1 MNGYESPRIE
11 SAHAVY
17 RLSWLAYASTVLSI
31 AFFIAISIGIGAWT
45 LHNAQTDAAF
55 WLGMTVSVFVL
66 VVSLSVCIYKILVL
80 RSMRVYTDDIGVWL
94 YRGILPWSKGVRG
107 VKWRDIEDAMY
118 YTGFFSWMF
127 RSYTV
132 RIGHRF
138 TKTSEI
144 YVHHLAHGQNAVE
157 HINQL
162 HQSILKA
169 EQSSGAELE
178 VR

>member
-1 MNGYESPRIE
+1 MNGYESSSIE

-17 RLSWLAYASTVLSI
+17 RLSWLAYVSTVFTI
-31 AFFIAISIGIGAWT
+31 ACFIGISIGIGGWT
-45 LHNAQTDAAF
+45 LYNAQTDAAF
-55 WLGMTVSVFVL
+55 RLGMTVSVFVL
-66 VVSLSVCIYKILVL
+66 VVSLSVCIYKILFL
-80 RSMRVYTDDIGVWL
+80 RSMRVYTDDVGVWL

-144 YVHHLAHGQNAVE
+144 YVHHLAQGQNAVK

>member
-1 MNGYESPRIE
+1 MNGYENPSIE
-11 SAHAVY
+11 SAHAVFK
-17 RLSWLAYASTVLSI
+17 LSWLAYVSAVFSI
-31 AFFIAISIGIGAWT
+31 MLFMAISVGISIWT
-45 LHNAQTDAAF
+45 LYNAQSDAAF
-55 WLGMTVSVFVL
+55 RLGMTISVFVL
-66 VVSLSVCIYKILVL
+66 VLSLSVCIYNVLFL
-80 RSMRVYTDDIGVWL
+80 RSVRVYTDNVGVWL

-118 YTGFFSWMF
+118 YTGFLSWMF
-127 RSYTV
+127 RSHTV

-162 HQSILKA
+162 HQSILRG
-169 EQSSGAELE
+169 EQSSAAELE
-178 VR
+178 V

>member
-1 MNGYESPRIE
+1 MNGYESLTTTE

-17 RLSWLAYASTVLSI
+17 RLSWLAYVSVIFTFLVCVAASV
-31 AFFIAISIGIGAWT
+31 GMGWWT
-45 LHNAQTDAAF
+45 LHSAQAENLHHLGIAA
-55 WLGMTVSVFVL
+55 SVVILLVALAMSVYKVL
-66 VVSLSVCIYKILVL
+66 YMKSVRL
-80 RSMRVYTDDIGVWL
+80 YTDDIGVWL
-94 YRGILPWSKGVRG
+94 FRGVFPWSKGVIG

-118 YTGFFSWMF
+118 YTGFLSWMF

-144 YVHHLAHGQNAVE
+144 FVYNLAAGHKAVE

-162 HQSILKA
+162 HRTILKA
-169 EQSSGAELE
+169 GQAAEPSLG
-178 VR
+178 V

>member
-1 MNGYESPRIE
+1 MNGYESPTIE

-17 RLSWLAYASTVLSI
+17 RLSWLAYVSTVLTI
-31 AFFIAISIGIGAWT
+31 AFFIGISISIGGWT
-45 LHNAQTDAAF
+45 LNNAQTDAAF
-55 WLGMTVSVFVL
+55 RFGMTVSVFVL
-66 VVSLSVCIYKILVL
+66 VLSLCICVYKILILSSVQ
-80 RSMRVYTDDIGVWL
+80 VYKDDVGVWL

-118 YTGFFSWMF
+118 YTGFSSWMF

-144 YVHHLAHGQNAVE
+144 YVHHLAQGQNAVE
-157 HINQL
+157 NINQL
-162 HQSILKA
+162 H
-169 EQSSGAELE
+169 
-178 VR
+178 

>member
-1 MNGYESPRIE
+1 MNGYESPTIE

-17 RLSWLAYASTVLSI
+17 RLSWLAYVSTVLTI
-31 AFFIAISIGIGAWT
+31 AFFIAVSISICDWT

-55 WLGMTVSVFVL
+55 RLGMTVSIFVL
-66 VVSLSVCIYKILVL
+66 VPSLSVCIYKILFL
-80 RSMRVYTDDIGVWL
+80 RSMRVYTDDVGVWL

-118 YTGFFSWMF
+118 YTGFLSWMF

-144 YVHHLAHGQNAVE
+144 YVYHLARGQNAVE

-169 EQSSGAELE
+169 EQGSGFE
-178 VR
+178 VGVR

>member
-1 MNGYESPRIE
+1 MNGYESPSIE

-17 RLSWLAYASTVLSI
+17 RLSWLAYVTTVLTI
-31 AFFIAISIGIGAWT
+31 VFFIAISIGIGGWT
-45 LHNAQTDAAF
+45 LHRAQTDAAF
-55 WLGMTVSVFVL
+55 RLGMTVSVFVL
-66 VVSLSVCIYKILVL
+66 VVSLSICIYNIFFL
-80 RSMRVYTDDIGVWL
+80 RSIRVYTDDVGVWL
-94 YRGILPWSKGVRG
+94 YLGILPWSKGVRG

-144 YVHHLAHGQNAVE
+144 YVHHLSQGQNAVE

-169 EQSSGAELE
+169 EQSSGSELE